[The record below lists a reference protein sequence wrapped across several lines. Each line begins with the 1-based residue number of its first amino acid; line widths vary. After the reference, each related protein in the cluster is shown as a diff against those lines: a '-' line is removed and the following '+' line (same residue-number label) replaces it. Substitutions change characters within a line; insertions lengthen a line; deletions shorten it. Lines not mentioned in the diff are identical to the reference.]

1 MKTCQNRHGY
11 CKLKQLSISIAKPY
25 LEGQSIR
32 SALEQVALATLSQI
46 FVDYHDKIRAVSDMS
61 DSSYYI
67 YDAKIFKRNASGE
80 VSTVDS
86 NNQIVMC
93 PVSKIS
99 PDNAFTMSKPTLR
112 NAIATDVS
120 LQVVDYNFNA
130 LYSSSG
136 STSDNKKVLDTFYF
150 SDEEYKLDEAGIK
163 RIYRLFVTKYTK
175 YKDLKIII
183 TDADGHEILNGEQ
196 AVLADNKIYFDV
208 AIPNVVVTANSIATI
223 SGVPIESSSTDLA
236 SRNQSSIENRTYL
249 SYSAGNMVNNEA
261 HAKQVA
267 LRLIYLYQ
275 DGRDMFSSEW
285 IGDTS
290 LDVGAQLIAKLPSVT
305 ADERKYMTVQSDIK
319 FDGALRQ
326 NIKSISYK
334 K

>member
-46 FVDYHDKIRAVSDMS
+46 FVDYQDKLRAVSDMS

-112 NAIATDVS
+112 KAIATDVS
-120 LQVVDYNFNA
+120 LQVVEYKFEA
-130 LYSSSG
+130 LYIEGQG
-136 STSDNKKVLDTFYF
+136 SNDPKVLDTYYF
-150 SDEEYKLDEAGIK
+150 SDEEYKLDEAGSN
-163 RIYRLFVTKYTK
+163 RIYRLYVTKYTK
-175 YKDLKIII
+175 YIDLKIEIKD
-183 TDADGHEILNGEQ
+183 TADYEVLNDRK
-196 AVLADNKIYFDV
+196 AVLADNKIFYEV
-208 AIPNVVVTANSIATI
+208 AIPNNNVNLNSEATI
-223 SGVPIESSSTDLA
+223 SGVPIESSSTDL
-236 SRNQSSIENRTYL
+236 SLRNQSSIENRTYL
-249 SYSAGNMVNNEA
+249 SYSAGNMVNESQ
-261 HAKQVA
+261 AKQVA
-267 LRLIYLYQ
+267 LRLIDLYQ

-290 LDVGAQLIAKLPSVT
+290 LDVGNSLVAKLPSVT